1 VSWRDQR
8 GMTLVELLV
17 AMTVTS
23 IVLLGITGVLVVG
36 SHAAGLWGQKISE
49 AQTANQLAGWL
60 EQDLHRYVPCS
71 SPGGKLDLCLPD
83 AQLKTPLSVA
93 VRYTT
98 SVPAGGCPCTVD
110 RTDMQTLTR
119 SLVTR
124 DLVRAPTFRPT
135 CASGGGTEIG
145 FVEIDGL
152 VYKPAGQAP
161 APLTAPPPLLL
172 YFRAP
177 LGTCRP

>member
-1 VSWRDQR
+1 
-8 GMTLVELLV
+8 MTLVELLV

-36 SHAAGLWGQKISE
+36 SHAANLWGQKISE

-60 EQDLHRYVPCS
+60 DQDLHRYVPCS
-71 SPGGKLDLCLPD
+71 SGAELDLCLPN
-83 AQLKTPLSVA
+83 APSKTPQDAA

-98 SVPAGGCPCTVD
+98 SVPSGGCPCTLE
-110 RTDMQTLTR
+110 RTDVQTQAR

-124 DLVRAPTFRPT
+124 ALVRSPSFSSKCT
-135 CASGGGTEIG
+135 SGAGAEIG
-145 FVEIDGL
+145 FVEVDGL
-152 VYKPAGQAP
+152 QYRPAGQAP
-161 APLTAPPPLLL
+161 APVAPPPPLVL

-177 LGTCRP
+177 LGSCGP

>member
-1 VSWRDQR
+1 MSWRDQR

-36 SHAAGLWGQKISE
+36 SHAADLWGQKISE

-60 EQDLHRYVPCS
+60 DQDLHRYVPCS
-71 SPGGKLDLCLPD
+71 PSGGELDLCLPN
-83 AQLKTPLSVA
+83 APSKTPSNAA
-93 VRYTT
+93 VKYTT
-98 SVPAGGCPCTVD
+98 SVPGSGCPCNLE
-110 RTDMQTLTR
+110 RTDVQTQAR

-124 DLVRAPTFRPT
+124 ALVRSPSFSSKCT
-135 CASGGGTEIG
+135 SGGGAEIG

-152 VYKPAGQAP
+152 QYQPAGQAP
-161 APLTAPPPLLL
+161 APVATPPPLLL

-177 LGTCRP
+177 LGSCGP